1 MKGRWLVGPVLA
13 ALVFSMA
20 TSASAAEGDKIVR
33 TKAGLNGLK
42 VLNVVCVLLNCQNKG
57 ALDVL
62 PGESAEGSSLFLV
75 GGLLDDT
82 VNFLLSLLGLAT
94 IEPDLQ
100 VKIVPETDWGSE
112 QASSHVV
119 DQLYD
124 RVPMTY
130 YGATAWRSYLTQP
143 ATSIVRTADTHCGLR
158 ATGAGIVAVIDTG
171 VDATHPALA
180 GSVLPGYDFTHNSS
194 DTSEGNGVTQASSHV
209 VDGDSVEWI
218 NPSTAAT
225 VQQASSHV
233 VDDPDHAAYG
243 HGTMVAG
250 VVKLTSPTAKIL
262 PVKAFGPDGTGA
274 TSDILRAIY
283 FATRKGAKVINMS
296 FSRSTPSR
304 ELKLALDYASL
315 RGVVL
320 VASTGNNGQNTVAYP
335 ASYDNVIGVASTNY
349 QDVRSTFSN
358 YGTKVT
364 TLAAPG
370 EAIITPFPDGAYAA
384 ASGTSFST
392 PMVSGAAALIV
403 GIQPNASP
411 SQVTSALSNAK
422 RLTTDLGYGRL
433 SLYDAVRAGRTMWP
447 YGAKSA
453 VPVTCGSDGLD
464 WSEAN

>member
-20 TSASAAEGDKIVR
+20 ASASAGEGDKIVR
-33 TKAGLNGLK
+33 TKSGLNGLK
-42 VLNVVCVLLNCQNKG
+42 VLNVLCLLTGCVNRG
-57 ALDVL
+57 PLDVL

-82 VNFLLSLLGLAT
+82 VNFLLSLLGLAD

-124 RVPMTY
+124 RVPMSY

-143 ATSIVRTADTHCGLR
+143 ATGIVRMAETHCGLR

-171 VDATHPALA
+171 VDATHPVLA
-180 GSVLPGYDFTHNSS
+180 GSVLTGYDFTRNSS
-194 DTSEGNGVTQASSHV
+194 DTSEDNGVSQASSHV

-218 NPSTAAT
+218 NPATAAT

-262 PVKAFGPDGTGA
+262 PVKAFGPDGTGR
-274 TSDILRAIY
+274 TSSILRSIY

-296 FSRSTPSR
+296 FSRSTPSK

-320 VASTGNNGQNTVAYP
+320 VASTGNDGRNTVAYP
-335 ASYDNVIGVASTNY
+335 ASYDNVIGVASTAN
-349 QDVRSTFSN
+349 DDTRSSFSN
-358 YGTKVT
+358 YGTRVA
-364 TLAAPG
+364 TLAGPG
-370 EAIITPFPDGAYAA
+370 EGIITPFPGGAYAA

-392 PMVSGAAALIV
+392 PMVAGAAALIV
-403 GIQPNASP
+403 GIQQSASP

-422 RLTTDLGYGRL
+422 RLTTDLGYGRV
-433 SLYDAVRAGRTMWP
+433 SLYDAVRAGRAMWP
-447 YGAKSA
+447 WGAKSA
-453 VPVTCGSDGLD
+453 VPATCGSDGLD
-464 WSEAN
+464 WSAAN